1 MRIYCVSY
9 LKYQITQK
17 ISGSLAKDNDQLAVN
32 FSYLVTFFKEFSLEF
47 IN

>member
-1 MRIYCVSY
+1 M
-9 LKYQITQK
+9 
-17 ISGSLAKDNDQLAVN
+17 SGSLAKDNDQLAVN